1 MYTKGI
7 TPGNRKSKLRG
18 FHRSVVSS
26 APCLVLDRTKNS
38 PATDIAGITHEIRNP
53 LCNIY
58 LALDMLCPMDLD
70 EDMRLY
76 LNIIRR
82 GAGRINDMV
91 NDLLLPERAKEVA
104 NEVYSLHQMLD
115 EVLRMTNDRVS
126 LKKIAITREYNA
138 TQQRVWL
145 NGEKMRIALT
155 NIIINAI
162 DAMPAKGGALRLVT
176 RSTGNLCSLEIQDNG
191 IGISKESLK
200 RIFEPYFT
208 NKPGGMGLG
217 LSATLDILNANHI
230 AVDVRSEQ
238 GRGTTFILS
247 FVRE

>member
-1 MYTKGI
+1 
-7 TPGNRKSKLRG
+7 
-18 FHRSVVSS
+18 
-26 APCLVLDRTKNS
+26 
-38 PATDIAGITHEIRNP
+38 
-53 LCNIY
+53 
-58 LALDMLCPMDLD
+58 
-70 EDMRLY
+70 
-76 LNIIRR
+76 
-82 GAGRINDMV
+82 
-91 NDLLLPERAKEVA
+91 
-104 NEVYSLHQMLD
+104 MLD
-115 EVLRMTNDRVS
+115 EVLSMTNDRVS
-126 LKKIAITREYNA
+126 HKQITISREYNA

-176 RSTGNLCSLEIQDNG
+176 RSTGKLCSLEIQDNG